1 VSNVLDLRSRK
12 FVQVTKSV
20 LKDEVILDKP
30 AQKLVYTM
38 LCMYADNQTKN
49 SYPSIKTLATKCCC
63 SESTVRYALKKL
75 REVGLIEI
83 QYRKKS
89 NKDNETNVY
98 VLLDPPGTFEE

>member
-63 SESTVRYALKKL
+63 SETSVKYALKKL
-75 REVGLIEI
+75 RDVGLIEV
-83 QYRKKS
+83 RHRRRSDGNNDS
-89 NKDNETNVY
+89 NIY
-98 VLLDPPGTFEE
+98 VLLDPPNNFAD